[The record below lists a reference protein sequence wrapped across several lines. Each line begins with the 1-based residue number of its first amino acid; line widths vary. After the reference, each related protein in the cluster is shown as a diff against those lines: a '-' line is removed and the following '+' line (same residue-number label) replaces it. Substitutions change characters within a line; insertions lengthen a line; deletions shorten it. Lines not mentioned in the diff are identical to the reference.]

1 MPGWVPG
8 RAGTKG
14 SKKSTSSSPKPIAG
28 CANTSMS
35 SSSKNS
41 NNSSSS
47 SGSSSKR
54 ELKGAR
60 PKSASPSEGR
70 SEGQG
75 FSRSPVR
82 AKTSKAQCPHG
93 LGAGGLW
100 TGIQMTMIALSITM
114 VIMSIPRGQPQDVG
128 ASIYLADK
136 VLEGLGFEKH
146 PGKNIEPATTSGALS
161 AQVKSSQ
168 AAGSPVRKIIG
179 ETRTAYM
186 GQPTFSA
193 YDCFADNHPTV
204 LKMPSACR
212 TGSGSK
218 AYTGKEKMKKV
229 EVNLFQSATTR
240 KFTGRFCRVE
250 KSSSSF
256 LCGMQDWTQV
266 LSPPIVGESETLS
279 GPACQD
285 MYSTGT
291 FSDLAYHR
299 KFPIKKEGVT
309 VYAYTARGTLQ
320 TSGTSVY
327 CYGNTGR
334 ILNGDVIDN
343 SLVFQSYRITMGVI
357 KGRREVHGHR
367 DAVITEGP
375 LSGVPI
381 RSKQVTGGHVLLGTV
396 TVLLDPSFY
405 DDTCPLAAIRKK
417 LTMFVIPG
425 ANVGAS
431 IGAPSTH
438 PGDKVYDVNGKTG
451 TPPNILHNY
460 TLLVTGAQ
468 DLVLNLGEERK
479 MPETCGSHRYIETSH
494 SHVLA
499 TLNQAEDRN
508 VELLPLDLELLE
520 ASTEYSARL
529 DLLSYLTQLSLA
541 SLNDRYLGDTCIG
554 NSDQLAG
561 LLERATTETKDGV
574 HRLVPAGE
582 VIYRLYCPK
591 KKYGAEWMQ
600 SAQNCSEL
608 LPVRLL
614 SGSGELMGQQLF
626 MLPQTRYVT
635 RHQSQQACPD
645 LPSAFVG
652 DDGQFYIWAE
662 GRLKLA
668 DPQPGREADFNHL
681 LPTGLPDFTGQVA
694 GGREI
699 YTRQEEDKMI
709 SRLDFGIF
717 IHGQQ
722 DNTLAHQEREGPAGG
737 MGAGSGSSRTWVTL
751 PGVTMDGQLLEH
763 PAMEP
768 VKWLWAR
775 VGLPIWHLLLTL
787 GALGGLASGLSW
799 AWGLVLQV
807 RSLMNLGSTVRGET
821 LSARGWDLFTL
832 SASSSARARRIR
844 ELEGEQQED
853 RILRAQARVLS
864 ATRALSAT
872 SLHHQEMGSM

>member
-1 MPGWVPG
+1 
-8 RAGTKG
+8 
-14 SKKSTSSSPKPIAG
+14 
-28 CANTSMS
+28 
-35 SSSKNS
+35 
-41 NNSSSS
+41 
-47 SGSSSKR
+47 
-54 ELKGAR
+54 
-60 PKSASPSEGR
+60 
-70 SEGQG
+70 
-75 FSRSPVR
+75 
-82 AKTSKAQCPHG
+82 
-93 LGAGGLW
+93 
-100 TGIQMTMIALSITM
+100 MIALSITM
-114 VIMSIPRGQPQDVG
+114 VIMSIPGGQPQDAG
-128 ASIYLADK
+128 SSIYLADK
-136 VLEGLGFEKH
+136 ILEGLGFEKH
-146 PGKNIEPATTSGALS
+146 PGKDAESVLVNGSPSMQA
-161 AQVKSSQ
+161 KSSR
-168 AAGSPVRKIIG
+168 AAGPQVQRVPG
-179 ETRTAYM
+179 EARAIYSGPT
-186 GQPTFSA
+186 TFSA
-193 YDCFADNHPTV
+193 YDCYADTHPTV

-218 AYTGKEKMKKV
+218 VYTGKEKMKKV
-229 EVNLFQSATTR
+229 NVNLFQAASTR

-266 LSPPIVGESETLS
+266 LSPPVVGESETIS

-285 MYSTGT
+285 MYTTGT
-291 FSDLAYHR
+291 FSDLTYHR
-299 KFPIKKEGVT
+299 KFPIKTEGVT

-343 SLVFQSYRITMGVI
+343 SLVFMSYRVTMGVI

-367 DAVITEGP
+367 DGVITEGP

-381 RSKQVTGGHVLLGTV
+381 RSKEVTGGHVLLGTV

-405 DDTCPLAAIRKK
+405 DETCPLAGIRKR

-425 ANVGAS
+425 ANVGATAR
-431 IGAPSTH
+431 APSTH

-451 TPPNILHNY
+451 TPPRNLHNY

-479 MPETCGSHRYIETSH
+479 MPETCGGHRYLETSH

-499 TLNQAEDRN
+499 TLNQAEDRDI
-508 VELLPLDLELLE
+508 ELLPLDLELLE

-529 DLLSYLTQLSLA
+529 DLLSYITQLSLA
-541 SLNDRYLGDTCIG
+541 NLNDRYLGDTCIG

-561 LLERATTETKDGV
+561 LMERASTETSDGGV

-582 VIYRLYCPK
+582 IIYRLHCPK
-591 KKYGAEWMQ
+591 KRYGAEWAQ
-600 SAQNCSEL
+600 SPQNCSEL

-635 RHQSQQACPD
+635 RHQNQQACPD

-652 DDGQFYIWAE
+652 DDGRYYIWAE
-662 GRLKLA
+662 GGLKLA
-668 DPQPGREADFNHL
+668 NPQPVREADFNHL

-694 GGREI
+694 GGQEI
-699 YTRQEEDKMI
+699 YTREEEDEMI

-717 IHGQQ
+717 IHGQRE
-722 DNTLAHQEREGPAGG
+722 DTLSYQGREGPAGG
-737 MGAGSGSSRTWVTL
+737 LEAGSGGSRTWVTL

-768 VKWLWAR
+768 VRWLWAR

-787 GALGGLASGLSW
+787 GALGGLASGISW
-799 AWGLVLQV
+799 IWGLILQV
-807 RSLMNLGSTVRGET
+807 QSLVRLGSTIRGGT
-821 LSARGWDLFTL
+821 LSSRGWDLFTL

-844 ELEGEQQED
+844 EMEGEQQED

-872 SLHHQEMGSM
+872 SLHQETGSM